1 MLSNYTD
8 LITIEDMKQFE
19 SYDLETLLH
28 NILNYLKCITNSDAG
43 TVYLKENDYLKFY
56 IFQNDSFSYE
66 TIYQL
71 QEPLK
76 NLKFLI
82 EPNTQTIAVE
92 SYILKKIITVDDIYD
107 DTAFDFKSSKEFD
120 KKFDYKTRSIL
131 TAPLINFYNGE
142 VIGVLQ
148 LINKKE
154 GDTLTKFSE
163 DDKEFLSLSS
173 YLIALSILT
182 AQHSL
187 KEIEKMNEEIEN
199 RIIIKT
205 KTLENIQQQ
214 LLEQVNRDAM
224 TSLFNKKYFNEVG
237 QNLLNM
243 VLQTN
248 MEMSIIIL
256 DIDDFK
262 LINDTFGHF
271 CGDEVIL
278 NLSMILKHSTRSGDI
293 CVRFGGEEFV
303 IVLPNTS
310 LENGIKIAEKI
321 RHTVEHTMIYSK
333 SNQKIQYTISLGISK
348 IEKSDTSL
356 DIALNKADILLYEAK
371 RAGKNQVKFKLS
383 ESLK

>member
-19 SYDLETLLH
+19 SDDLETLLH
-28 NILNYLKCITNSDAG
+28 KILNYLKHITNSDAG
-43 TVYLKENDYLKFY
+43 TIYLKESNYLKFY

-66 TIYQL
+66 TIYRL

-76 NLKFLI
+76 NLKFVI
-82 EPNTQTIAVE
+82 EPNTETIAVE
-92 SYILKKIITVDDIYD
+92 SYLLKKIITVDDIYD

-120 KKFDYKTRSIL
+120 KKFNYKTKSIL

-163 DDKEFLSLSS
+163 EDKEFLSLSS

-182 AQHSL
+182 TQHSL
-187 KEIEKMNEEIEN
+187 KEIEEMNEEIEN
-199 RIIIKT
+199 RIITKT
-205 KTLENIQQQ
+205 KTLENIQEQ
-214 LLEQVNRDAM
+214 LLEQVNKDSM
-224 TSLFNKKYFNEVG
+224 TSLFNRKYFNEVG
-237 QNLLNM
+237 QNLLSM
-243 VLQTN
+243 VRKTN
-248 MEMSIIIL
+248 MDMAIIIL

-278 NLSMILKHSTRSGDI
+278 NLAMILKQSTRSSDI

-303 IVLPNTS
+303 IALPNTS
-310 LENGIKIAEKI
+310 LDNGIKIAEKI
-321 RHTVEHTMIYSK
+321 RKTIENTTIHSK
-333 SNQKIQYTISLGISK
+333 TNQKIQYTISLGISK
-348 IEKSDTSL
+348 VEKSDTSL

-371 RAGKNQVKFKLS
+371 RAGKNQVKF
-383 ESLK
+383 

>member
-19 SYDLETLLH
+19 SDDLETLLH
-28 NILNYLKCITNSDAG
+28 KILNYLKHITNSDAG
-43 TVYLKENDYLKFY
+43 TIYLKENDYLKFY

-66 TIYQL
+66 TIYRL

-76 NLKFLI
+76 NLKFKI

-92 SYILKKIITVDDIYD
+92 SYTLKKIITVDDIYD
-107 DTAFDFKSSKEFD
+107 DAAFDFKSSKEFD
-120 KKFDYKTRSIL
+120 KKFNYKTKSIL
-131 TAPLINFYNGE
+131 TAPLINFYNHE

-154 GDTLTKFSE
+154 GNLLTKFSE

-182 AQHSL
+182 TQHSL
-187 KEIEKMNEEIEN
+187 KEIEEINEEIEN
-199 RIIIKT
+199 RIILKT

-214 LLEQVNRDAM
+214 LLEQVNKDSM
-224 TSLFNKKYFNEVG
+224 TELFNRKYFNEVG
-237 QNLLNM
+237 PNLLNM
-243 VLQTN
+243 VHKTN

-271 CGDEVIL
+271 CGDEVIY
-278 NLSMILKHSTRSGDI
+278 NLALILKKSTRSSDV

-303 IVLPNTS
+303 IALPNTS
-310 LENGIKIAEKI
+310 LDNGIKIGEKI
-321 RHTVEHTMIYSK
+321 RQTIEKTTIHSK
-333 SNQKIQYTISLGISK
+333 ISQKINFTVSLGISK
-348 IEKSDTSL
+348 VERSDTSL

-371 RAGKNQVKFKLS
+371 RSGKNQLKF
-383 ESLK
+383 